1 MGAAAAELGY
11 SRAAVA
17 VLLVVALLLTA
28 APATA
33 RIVSTMSAVVAAMH
47 TAPPPAP
54 LACGFRRNGAL
65 HPKVLAHLF
74 RPIWRGWWGRGLGAS
89 ATVGLPSHLLRVV
102 WLLSLPGRGVS
113 WSFAVMISHVRS
125 RRCSAT
131 RQAGEQ

>member
-1 MGAAAAELGY
+1 MKTVATVHLADAADAAGLPELPEEIQLAMTDIAG
-11 SRAAVA
+11 VA
-17 VLLVVALLLTA
+17 REGLL
-28 APATA
+28 
-33 RIVSTMSAVVAAMH
+33 AM
-47 TAPPPAP
+47 
-54 LACGFRRNGAL
+54 CGFRRNGAL

-113 WSFAVMISHVRS
+113 WSLAVMISHVRS